1 MLELRLKNIE
11 EVLNRFTWED
21 GEPKDDHEVYIL
33 KSMWVMLCAEFEG
46 SVKNMVESYIDSIKK
61 DKNIEDMHICFLL
74 QNFYGNKEKEEFT
87 IQNIVS
93 LFKREKIDI
102 NYTNFTK
109 NKKATYKSYSVEF
122 LFNSL
127 GIFFNEAE
135 LITLKLLDGIAS
147 TRDSISHWDHQIQ
160 ITRKELKKNITITID
175 IFNLLKE
182 RIERK

>member
-1 MLELRLKNIE
+1 
-11 EVLNRFTWED
+11 
-21 GEPKDDHEVYIL
+21 
-33 KSMWVMLCAEFEG
+33 MWVMLCAEFEG

-147 TRDSISHWDHQIQ
+147 TRDSISH
-160 ITRKELKKNITITID
+160 
-175 IFNLLKE
+175 
-182 RIERK
+182 